1 MIFDEEET
9 QDLAH
14 EKFKELSQEFEAF
27 YQDAAREVPESQHHK
42 DEVFRLWT
50 IQKLARLQLTM
61 LELVNKV
68 YGS

>member
-1 MIFDEEET
+1 MIFGEEET
-9 QDLAH
+9 QDLAY

-27 YQDAAREVPESQHHK
+27 YRDVTRDVPENQHLK
-42 DEVFRLWT
+42 DEAFRLWT

-68 YGS
+68 YGT